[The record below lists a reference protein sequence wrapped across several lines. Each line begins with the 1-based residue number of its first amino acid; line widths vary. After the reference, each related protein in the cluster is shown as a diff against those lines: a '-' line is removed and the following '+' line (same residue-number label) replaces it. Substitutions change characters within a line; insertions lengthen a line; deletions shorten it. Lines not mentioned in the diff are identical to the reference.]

1 MALDPLALF
10 NEARNVYGFTGT
22 LQQVMDAISA
32 VDRTPFEEAERA
44 RYRIEIW
51 DEQTPINGLSPE
63 FLRQHWG
70 NTWPAGGKVYMI
82 YIDGNLRIVQ
92 YFDPDASFGYVPM
105 DEQTALIRAQAFVD
119 SRVEEAVDAK
129 VKAQVLMTLLS

>member
-10 NEARNVYGFTGT
+10 NEARNTYGFAGT

-32 VDRTPFEEAERA
+32 VDRTSFEEAERA

-70 NTWPAGGKVYMI
+70 NTWPPGGKVYMI
-82 YIDGNLRIVQ
+82 YIDGHLRIVQ

-105 DEQTALIRAQAFVD
+105 DEATALARAQKFVD
-119 SRVEEAVDAK
+119 KQVEEAVDAK